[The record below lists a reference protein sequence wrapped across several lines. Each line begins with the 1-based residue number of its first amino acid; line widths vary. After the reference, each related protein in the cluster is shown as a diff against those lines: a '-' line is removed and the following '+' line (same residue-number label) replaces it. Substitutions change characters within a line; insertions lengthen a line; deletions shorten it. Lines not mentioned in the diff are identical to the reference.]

1 MLFGRVGKRIEKEKI
16 TMAFRIIGIV
26 FVLLAIWQFAQARNG
41 WQVYKNKSQRTDN
54 ALRVYGFAYS
64 FFIAL
69 LLVVL
74 GLSALLGVFS

>member
-1 MLFGRVGKRIEKEKI
+1 MV
-16 TMAFRIIGIV
+16 FRIIGIILL
-26 FVLLAIWQFAQARNG
+26 LLAIWQFVQARNG

>member
-1 MLFGRVGKRIEKEKI
+1 MLFGREIEKEEI
-16 TMAFRIIGIV
+16 IMVFRIIGIILL
-26 FVLLAIWQFAQARNG
+26 LLAIWQFVQARNG